1 MTELEQEIAHLE
13 ELRAKHRKNIRTL
26 EEMLANYGMERP
38 LPLLN
43 NLDFEREQLRQVEER
58 LAELAGQAGTEEMP
72 ADTVEPAAGPRG
84 VQVSVTGSGAAAVG
98 EQAVAAGEGGVAVGG
113 DVVHGDK
120 VDGDKVTG
128 DKVTVSTHVRDVH
141 GGTVITAGRD
151 VTYRAGAAS
160 DELSVVFAAFLQE
173 LQARADLSPQDKAE
187 VEGEVKALEAT
198 LKSDEPDLG
207 TVQRVKRFFREKGG
221 WPATAGLALFSNPS
235 VVAVVQ
241 AATKRLMGG

>member
-113 DVVHGDK
+113 DV
-120 VDGDKVTG
+120 
-128 DKVTVSTHVRDVH
+128 H
-141 GGTVITAGRD
+141 GGIHVSGQ
-151 VTYRAGAAS
+151 RAA
-160 DELSVVFAAFLQE
+160 DE
-173 LQARADLSPQDKAE
+173 AE
-187 VEGEVKALEAT
+187 EE
-198 LKSDEPDLG
+198 
-207 TVQRVKRFFREKGG
+207 
-221 WPATAGLALFSNPS
+221 
-235 VVAVVQ
+235 
-241 AATKRLMGG
+241 